1 MKKSLVAAGVII
13 ALGAVWTGAS
23 WYTGK
28 QLAQN
33 IDEFT
38 DNINAQIK
46 SAYPDAAIKA
56 VYRDYQGGIFSS
68 KVTFVM
74 QYDGSDKWQKPLAP
88 GEEIVINNTVYHGP
102 FPLSQLKKFNLIP
115 AMAAVH
121 AELGDTPVINPLF
134 ELTQG
139 KPFFT
144 SESRVAYSGAIGSD
158 IRLLPIEFQENDQ
171 KFSFSGAQLLLDTTS
186 DFRGNKLS
194 GAINNLLIEKK
205 NPWDELESFTLKDLA
220 LNVNNHKGKFD
231 IGIGDGK
238 VTAKS
243 LTVAVEGR
251 EPVAL
256 NNISIQST
264 VTEDDKNLAGNTTIG
279 LESLTFGDR
288 NLGSGNLSIHFS
300 QFDGEG
306 TRQFATDYQKTL
318 QPFLQSA
325 AKEDP
330 QAYQHQVMIAF
341 LQNLPKL
348 LKGNPSVAISP
359 LSWKN
364 SKGESTFTLTLDM
377 TDPLQNSAAAADPQA
392 SDEEKIILQSVKKLD
407 AKLNV
412 PLEMLAEL
420 MVQAEKP
427 SVNADEQEQAREM
440 ALQQANMMASIGQMN
455 SVTVT
460 KDNAITSSLQYADGQ
475 IDFNGHKI
483 SLSDFIAP
491 FIGLP
496 AEDDN

>member
-1 MKKSLVAAGVII
+1 MKKSLVAVGVII

-23 WYTGK
+23 WYTGR

-38 DNINAQIK
+38 DNINSQIK
-46 SAYPDAAIKA
+46 SAYPDAAVKA

-68 KVTFVM
+68 KATFVI
-74 QYDGSDKWQKPLAP
+74 QYDGSDKWQKPLAA

-115 AMAAVH
+115 AMAAVQ
-121 AELGDTPVINPLF
+121 AELGNTPVINPLF
-134 ELTQG
+134 ALTQN

-144 SESRVAYSGAIGSD
+144 AESRVAYSGAIDAD
-158 IRLLPIEFQENDQ
+158 ITLLPIEYQGNDQ
-171 KFSFSGAQLLLDTTS
+171 KFTFSGAHLRLDAAS
-186 DFRGNKLS
+186 DFRAHKLS
-194 GAINNLLIEKK
+194 GAASNILMEKK
-205 NPWDELESFTLKDLA
+205 NPWGEMERFTLKDLA
-220 LNVNNHKGKFD
+220 MEINTHQGKFD
-231 IGIGDGK
+231 IGIGDGN

-243 LTVAVEGR
+243 LTVTIEGG
-251 EPVAL
+251 ESVAF
-256 NNISIQST
+256 NNIAIQST
-264 VTEDDKNLAGNTTIG
+264 VTEDDKNLAGSTTMG
-279 LESLTFGDR
+279 LESLTIGDR
-288 NLGSGNLSIHFS
+288 NLGSGNLAINFS

-306 TRQFATDYQKTL
+306 TKQFATDYQKAI
-318 QPFLQSA
+318 QQFLQSA
-325 AKEDP
+325 AKDDP
-330 QAYQHQVMIAF
+330 QAYQHQVMMIF

-348 LKGNPSVAISP
+348 LKGKPNISISP

-364 SKGESTFTLTLDM
+364 GKGESTFNMTLDM
-377 TDPLQNSAAAADPQA
+377 TDPLQNSANAADPAA
-392 SDEEKIILQSVKKLD
+392 SDEEKIIRQSVKKFD

-420 MVQAEKP
+420 MVQAEKQP
-427 SVNADEQEQAREM
+427 IAVEEQEQARKM
-440 ALQQANMMASIGQMN
+440 ALQQASMMASIGQMN
-455 SVTVT
+455 KVTVT

-475 IDFNGHKI
+475 IDFNGNKM

-496 AEDDN
+496 AEDNN